1 MPTKK
6 RNNKRSNKRSNKR
19 RGRTRRKKDLRGGL
33 SIPKFMRW
41 RQTPS
46 VDNGDTKSIV
56 LNKPNTKF
64 FYMGENY
71 KKRHDEAQKALG
83 SMDDIWS
90 VEDEP
95 VEGEGSESA
104 TNENE
109 PVEGEGSES
118 ATNENEPV
126 EGEGSESATNEKWEE
141 DNFMGAPTIPSTS
154 PTMDLGK
161 EVIGE
166 RIKEDMAKKAKEK
179 EERKANFT
187 ASRNST
193 QKNVRPKALNFFGE
207 TEAVIRNLKGTRR
220 IGDDGEYRQAVEKK
234 AKADALAKAYA
245 EEKAKADA
253 EEKAKAEEKAR
264 ADAEEKARVE
274 EKARADAEE
283 KARADAEE
291 KAKADAL
298 AEADKDFAK
307 NATWLGGKRTRR
319 RRRIKNKRR

>member
-90 VEDEP
+90 VED
-95 VEGEGSESA
+95 
-104 TNENE
+104 E

-283 KARADAEE
+283 KA
-291 KAKADAL
+291 KADAL